1 MKKVVFIF
9 TIVFTILLSSVT
21 FAHCTLNRRQWG
33 YIGNSGNVEMYIDMP
48 NVKVNGNLVET
59 GLCYYFPTGCNMK
72 HRGSK
77 VEHYH
82 MSLISINYNFNSYAV
97 KSLVYG
103 DISGNQTG
111 GNYFDDDE
119 VTYHPIPRN
128 SLLEKF
134 CITALK
140 IAGLY

>member
-1 MKKVVFIF
+1 MKKIIFIF
-9 TIVFTILLSSVT
+9 TIILTVLLSSVA

-33 YIGNSGNVEMYIDMP
+33 FIGNDGNIEMYIDMP

-59 GLCYYFPTGCNMK
+59 GLCYYFPTGCGMK
-72 HRGSK
+72 HIGSK

-97 KSLVYG
+97 KSLVFG
-103 DISGNQTG
+103 DINGNQTG
-111 GNYFDDDE
+111 GNYFDDGE
-119 VTYHPIPRN
+119 VTYYPIPRD

-134 CITALK
+134 CLTALK